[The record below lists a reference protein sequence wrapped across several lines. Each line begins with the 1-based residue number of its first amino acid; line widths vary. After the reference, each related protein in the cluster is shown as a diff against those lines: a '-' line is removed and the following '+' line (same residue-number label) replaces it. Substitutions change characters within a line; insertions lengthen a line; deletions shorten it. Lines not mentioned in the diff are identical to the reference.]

1 MLFISFIFMPD
12 FSQGVLR
19 GQHPQ
24 DNLEYLPVNSN
35 FR

>member
-1 MLFISFIFMPD
+1 MLFISFIFMAD
-12 FSQGVLR
+12 FPQGGLR
-19 GQHPQ
+19 RQHPQ